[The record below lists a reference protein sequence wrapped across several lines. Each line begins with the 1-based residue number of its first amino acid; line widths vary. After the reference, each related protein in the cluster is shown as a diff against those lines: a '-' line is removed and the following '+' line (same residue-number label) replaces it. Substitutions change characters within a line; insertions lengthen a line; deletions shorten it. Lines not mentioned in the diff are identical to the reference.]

1 MTVFFILSRIA
12 SNDVLEFYQPENY
25 WICILKEL
33 LLWNL
38 APLKSYNKKEKS
50 LRHVAIVAKFLDD
63 NKPKRLL
70 KCEFALFQTLSILF
84 NFI

>member
-12 SNDVLEFYQPENY
+12 SNDVLEFYQPQNY

-33 LLWNL
+33 LLWDL

-63 NKPKRLL
+63 NYGVILWVLRVLGQGL
-70 KCEFALFQTLSILF
+70 KS
-84 NFI
+84 

>member
-12 SNDVLEFYQPENY
+12 SNDVLEFYQPQNY
-25 WICILKEL
+25 WICIFKEL

-50 LRHVAIVAKFLDD
+50 LRHVVIVAKFLDD
-63 NKPKRLL
+63 NYGVILWVLRVLGQGL
-70 KCEFALFQTLSILF
+70 KS
-84 NFI
+84 